1 MADDEQFSL
10 CWNNFNSNLSAGFHE
25 SLCRGDLV
33 DVTLAAEGQFVKAH
47 RLVLSVCSPYFRK
60 MFTQMPANQH
70 AFVFLKDV
78 SHTALKDLIQFMYCG
93 EVNVKQEALP
103 AFISTAEALQIKGLT
118 DSDPP
123 QSQTP
128 PEPSTPTPQIQPQ
141 QIQNPARV
149 RQRTSTARS
158 YKIETVDDSGD
169 DTKQTTQ
176 IVIQTTAPTH
186 PPQATITTQAPQ
198 QQQHHHHHQQ
208 QQQPPQQQHI
218 QQSIQAQTHQ
228 LTSVSL
234 PTATT
239 TTAVVAHKR
248 PAQRTNL
255 GSVPHIKR
263 TKSTIDPL
271 EATDANVATQQIN
284 VQTAVVTSDVTKS
297 QTQQHHHQQ
306 QQQQQTQSHH
316 HHQQQQSQ
324 PQQQSN
330 EPEYIDL
337 PIELPTKSEPDYVE
351 DAGDVDQGEQDG
363 TYVEDES
370 YGDMRYDESYFTEG
384 EDAAAAG
391 GNAAAGGTTNTS
403 ATATTSKAIV
413 KSQPLSDSSYM
424 DTTGDQGNSDA
435 QGKSNMTYA
444 PSTVAATESTKI
456 VTTTPSANEEFRKPQ
471 NLPKI
476 LDGKFYNNIQP
487 HPKTPG
493 GIQATCTTCFG
504 IISGTTKSTGN
515 FLSHIKRRHKDILPT
530 CQLYCSAKSL
540 TGFTQSDL
548 KFTSVSFPSGGP
560 LPLVLSYPGNIK
572 EVKRVI
578 TTATTPVTTTTNV
591 ITNAQYLRRST
602 TESSSNSS
610 TSVYKQEPTTM

>member
-128 PEPSTPTPQIQPQ
+128 PEPSTPTPQIQQ
-141 QIQNPARV
+141 QIQTSPRV

-169 DTKQTTQ
+169 DAKQTTQ

-186 PPQATITTQAPQ
+186 PPQATITTQPQ
-198 QQQHHHHHQQ
+198 QQQHHQQ
-208 QQQPPQQQHI
+208 QQQQQQQHHHQPQHI
-218 QQSIQAQTHQ
+218 AQQTLHTQTHQ
-228 LTSVSL
+228 LTSVSM

-239 TTAVVAHKR
+239 TTVVTQKR
-248 PAQRTNL
+248 PAQRTSL

-263 TKSTIDPL
+263 SKSTIDPL
-271 EATDANVATQQIN
+271 EASDATAATHQIN
-284 VQTAVVTSDVTKS
+284 VQTVVADTKPQVQLHHHQQQH
-297 QTQQHHHQQ
+297 QTHHHQQ
-306 QQQQQTQSHH
+306 QQQQVQQQ
-316 HHQQQQSQ
+316 HQQQT
-324 PQQQSN
+324 N

-337 PIELPTKSEPDYVE
+337 PIDLPTKSEPDYVE
-351 DAGDVDQGEQDG
+351 EAGEVDQAEQDA

-370 YGDMRYDESYFTEG
+370 YGDMRYDESYFTEN

-391 GNAAAGGTTNTS
+391 GNATATSTQNTS
-403 ATATTSKAIV
+403 ATTATTSKAIV
-413 KSQPLSDSSYM
+413 KQQPLSDSSYM
-424 DTTGDQGNSDA
+424 DTSADPANSDA
-435 QGKSNMTYA
+435 Q
-444 PSTVAATESTKI
+444 V
-456 VTTTPSANEEFRKPQ
+456 VLANDVVPNPE
-471 NLPKI
+471 
-476 LDGKFYNNIQP
+476 D
-487 HPKTPG
+487 
-493 GIQATCTTCFG
+493 
-504 IISGTTKSTGN
+504 
-515 FLSHIKRRHKDILPT
+515 FLIF
-530 CQLYCSAKSL
+530 
-540 TGFTQSDL
+540 FTQSLRGRPAIMANGVRFLIMSENKKKILWRCSSMATKKIKCPARITML
-548 KFTSVSFPSGGP
+548 KETPPKFIINKAEHVHAELKRNKYGVGKNQ
-560 LPLVLSYPGNIK
+560 VLNVAKIKSETVEYDGIINFQVINTDDNI
-572 EVKRVI
+572 
-578 TTATTPVTTTTNV
+578 ATTKPT
-591 ITNAQYLRRST
+591 ST
-602 TESSSNSS
+602 TKASR
-610 TSVYKQEPTTM
+610 

>member
-128 PEPSTPTPQIQPQ
+128 PEPSTPTPQIQQ
-141 QIQNPARV
+141 QIQTSPRV

-169 DTKQTTQ
+169 DAKQTTQ

-186 PPQATITTQAPQ
+186 PPQATITTQPQ
-198 QQQHHHHHQQ
+198 QQQHHQQ
-208 QQQPPQQQHI
+208 QQQQQQQHHHQPQHI
-218 QQSIQAQTHQ
+218 AQQTLHTQTHQ
-228 LTSVSL
+228 LTSVSM

-239 TTAVVAHKR
+239 TTVVTQKR
-248 PAQRTNL
+248 PAQRTSL

-263 TKSTIDPL
+263 SKSTIDPL
-271 EATDANVATQQIN
+271 EASDATAATHQIN
-284 VQTAVVTSDVTKS
+284 VQTVVADTKPQVQLHHHQQQH
-297 QTQQHHHQQ
+297 QTHHHQQ
-306 QQQQQTQSHH
+306 QQQQVQQQ
-316 HHQQQQSQ
+316 HQQQT
-324 PQQQSN
+324 N

-337 PIELPTKSEPDYVE
+337 PIDLPTKSEPDYVE
-351 DAGDVDQGEQDG
+351 EAGEVDQAEQDA

-370 YGDMRYDESYFTEG
+370 YGDMRYDESYFTEN

-391 GNAAAGGTTNTS
+391 GNATATSTQNTS
-403 ATATTSKAIV
+403 ATTATTSKAIV
-413 KSQPLSDSSYM
+413 KQQPLSDSSYM
-424 DTTGDQGNSDA
+424 DTSADPANSDA
-435 QGKSNMTYA
+435 QESSQHGQYKGKHPKIQFSVSKRGGQLLWLDGLKYFRNNENRTNLFWRCHWYYRRIRCPVLICMNKFDINDFRQIHKHCHIKS
-444 PSTVAATESTKI
+444 STKQSTKTSASRTDTVNQIDNANQITNEEVVVVNVAHVELVEETESQQQK
-456 VTTTPSANEEFRKPQ
+456 
-471 NLPKI
+471 
-476 LDGKFYNNIQP
+476 
-487 HPKTPG
+487 
-493 GIQATCTTCFG
+493 
-504 IISGTTKSTGN
+504 
-515 FLSHIKRRHKDILPT
+515 
-530 CQLYCSAKSL
+530 
-540 TGFTQSDL
+540 
-548 KFTSVSFPSGGP
+548 
-560 LPLVLSYPGNIK
+560 
-572 EVKRVI
+572 
-578 TTATTPVTTTTNV
+578 
-591 ITNAQYLRRST
+591 
-602 TESSSNSS
+602 
-610 TSVYKQEPTTM
+610 